1 MSLSGIEE
9 RGCLDY
15 TLIRRGLADN
25 LHSCARSSSTR
36 GRDTPPGNV
45 DERQYVTPSL
55 IGRTDLRRDD

>member
-36 GRDTPPGNV
+36 GSNTPGNM
-45 DERQYVTPSL
+45 DEHQYVMPSL
-55 IGRTDLRRDD
+55 IG